1 MKNYLITVLF
11 LMMAITASSQTIST
25 LIVGTY
31 TPRDKSAE
39 KETPSAYIVQFDE
52 TTGSITVTDSV
63 AAGLNAS
70 FIAADRDRK
79 VFYAVNE
86 LNGSSPKG
94 EVRAFGYTIP
104 WSNATFMG
112 GCSTLG
118 NDPCHVSVSKKSKLV
133 SVANYSSGNVVFIP
147 TDNRGAL
154 LCHQSAEDRHSGSG
168 PHPNQTS
175 PHAHQA
181 LASPS
186 GNFIYSCDL
195 GTDQILIYST
205 KKGGKPQLISS
216 VNTSPGAGPRHLTFH
231 PSHKYA
237 YVINELNGTI
247 ECFKVDRK
255 AGSLSHF
262 QTVATSEKTKTDA
275 ADIHITSDGKFLYST
290 NRADLNEI
298 VCFAVDSK
306 TGTLTRNGR
315 YPTNGRGPRNFMIS
329 ANNKYILIAHQY
341 TNNITVFKVNPSD
354 GSLTDTG
361 NSVKMHS
368 PVCITKL

>member
-1 MKNYLITVLF
+1 
-11 LMMAITASSQTIST
+11 
-25 LIVGTY
+25 
-31 TPRDKSAE
+31 
-39 KETPSAYIVQFDE
+39 
-52 TTGSITVTDSV
+52 
-63 AAGLNAS
+63 
-70 FIAADRDRK
+70 
-79 VFYAVNE
+79 
-86 LNGSSPKG
+86 
-94 EVRAFGYTIP
+94 
-104 WSNATFMG
+104 
-112 GCSTLG
+112 
-118 NDPCHVSVSKKSKLV
+118 
-133 SVANYSSGNVVFIP
+133 
-147 TDNRGAL
+147 
-154 LCHQSAEDRHSGSG
+154 
-168 PHPNQTS
+168 
-175 PHAHQA
+175 
-181 LASPS
+181 
-186 GNFIYSCDL
+186 
-195 GTDQILIYST
+195 
-205 KKGGKPQLISS
+205 
-216 VNTSPGAGPRHLTFH
+216 
-231 PSHKYA
+231 
-237 YVINELNGTI
+237 
-247 ECFKVDRK
+247 VDRK